1 MEERN
6 MRKLF
11 LAIISLFM
19 MLSLTSCVTTVSAQD
34 DMYVT
39 ERNVDF
45 EIIIRDG
52 TPYIIDGLVY
62 YYFYNGLYY
71 YPYYYNNY
79 FYYRV
84 YTRPLIHYPRHW
96 RPVPRGYWFRGD
108 RFHKPNRYDRHHFDN
123 VRGHHNHRPQID
135 RPRPNTR
142 HNDNIRPRIEN
153 NRNRSFGTRPNPNII
168 NRPNNINRGG
178 TFSRPSAPPRSSA
191 PNRGG
196 GHFGGRR

>member
-1 MEERN
+1 MEERI

-52 TPYIIDGLVY
+52 TPYIIDGLVH

-71 YPYYYNNY
+71 YPFYYNDY
-79 FYYRV
+79 FYYRI
-84 YTRPLIHYPRHW
+84 YRRPLVYYPRHW
-96 RPVPRGYWFRGD
+96 HPIPRSHWYRDGKF
-108 RFHKPNRYDRHHFDN
+108 
-123 VRGHHNHRPQID
+123 HRPYRGNHFNNIR
-135 RPRPNTR
+135 RPRVEKRDITTHRGLWSRPSSTR
-142 HNDNIRPRIEN
+142 RTVQSPPQNNN
-153 NRNRSFGTRPNPNII
+153 NRNSTFERGNTTRPN
-168 NRPNNINRGG
+168 G
-178 TFSRPSAPPRSSA
+178 TMRPSPQPRISTST
-191 PNRGG
+191 RGG
-196 GHFGGRR
+196 GRFGGTRR